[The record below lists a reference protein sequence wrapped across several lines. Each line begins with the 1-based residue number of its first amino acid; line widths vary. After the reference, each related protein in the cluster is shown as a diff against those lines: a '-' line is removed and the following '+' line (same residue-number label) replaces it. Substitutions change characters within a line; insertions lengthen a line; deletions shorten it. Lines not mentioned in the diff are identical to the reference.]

1 VKHPRDVRV
10 EASRP
15 PARAPRRK
23 PHPRVAVVLAFLAA
37 VVTLRSAPALC
48 QPVPRPTRNRVTE
61 PLRIVDGKFV
71 PKLRGAIG
79 CCCCL
84 PPNDLAEAWPLAPHE
99 WSDAFGRAGFNLTH
113 IRLGPYSDQGFGW
126 GMLDRVRNNVKY
138 ANARGLYVEVD
149 MIDVWALVHQ
159 EPNLYNDTCDITHTV
174 PPVHYRQFVRQLV
187 HKTGDLQVLYNL
199 GNEGWRCQ
207 PSRAWEDEL
216 NTLIKISLHDFGYPD
231 RPVGSNYVLNQTHS
245 STRRLYDY
253 VAQHGFGV
261 QRPVTAPDGR
271 KVPTILNESENVPH
285 SVQEWRDVVAATE
298 AQPGTY
304 VAIWRGPMSDADWD
318 SLLVSYGGRR
328 VQYLPGQTASACLL
342 DTRPCAGATRD
353 GSAPAVV
360 SRAVPPPEDAERVR
374 DRHKYDFPPRPAP
387 LGVGSVCYLV
397 GPDQND
403 TTWELHAAATER
415 LLHEQPWLF
424 KNTDD
429 PGATYLNECDA
440 VHRITFFSML
450 QAELQPRCVEVGDP
464 FKEWNA
470 RDSVDLSRC
479 PASQPQSCVYEGRHN
494 VIFAQCRVVRFDQLR
509 NVYRGTVTRD
519 VTEGPDPR

>member
-1 VKHPRDVRV
+1 VLVLLAVATLPA
-10 EASRP
+10 AS
-15 PARAPRRK
+15 AR
-23 PHPRVAVVLAFLAA
+23 
-37 VVTLRSAPALC
+37 S
-48 QPVPRPTRNRVTE
+48 QPVPRLTRYHVKE
-61 PLRIVDGKFV
+61 PLRIVDGKLV

-84 PPNDLAEAWPLAPHE
+84 PPNDLGESWPLAPHE

-138 ANARGLYVEVD
+138 ANAHGLYVEVD
-149 MIDVWALVHQ
+149 TIDAWALVHQ
-159 EPNLYNDTCDITHTV
+159 QPNLYNDTCDLTHDV

-187 HKTGDLQVLYNL
+187 RKTGDLHVLYNL

-216 NTLIKISLHDFGYPD
+216 NTLIKVSLRDFGYPD
-231 RPVGSNYVLNQTHS
+231 RPVGTTYVLNQTS
-245 STRRLYDY
+245 SPTRRLYDY
-253 VAQHGFGV
+253 VAQHGFGL
-261 QRPVTAPDGR
+261 QQPVTAPDGR
-271 KVPTILNESENVPH
+271 KVPSILNESDNAPH
-285 SVQEWRDVVAATE
+285 TVQEWRNLVAVTE

-318 SLLVSYGGRR
+318 RLLVSYGGRP

-342 DTRPCAGATRD
+342 DTRPCTPATRD
-353 GSAPAVV
+353 GATPSIA
-360 SRAVPPPEDAERVR
+360 PPPGPTPVDPQRLR
-374 DRHKYDFPPRPAP
+374 DRRKYDFPPRPAP
-387 LGVGSVCYLV
+387 IGVSSVCYLV

-415 LLHEQPWLF
+415 LVHEQTWLF
-424 KNTDD
+424 KNVSD
-429 PGATYLNECDA
+429 PGSTFLEACDA
-440 VHRITFFSML
+440 AHRITFFSML

-479 PASQPQSCVYEGRHN
+479 AAAQPQGCVYEGRHN
-494 VIFAQCRVVRFDQLR
+494 LVFGQCRVVRFDQLR
-509 NVYRGTVTRD
+509 NVYRGTVTRE
-519 VTEGPDPR
+519 VTEGADPR